1 MIQFNHAIG
10 QKSIFVDNKLSMV
23 IGGDLKPQKMV
34 SFSENINDDNVLK
47 NLLLLIAQS
56 EIFKNPN

>member
-1 MIQFNHAIG
+1 
-10 QKSIFVDNKLSMV
+10 MV